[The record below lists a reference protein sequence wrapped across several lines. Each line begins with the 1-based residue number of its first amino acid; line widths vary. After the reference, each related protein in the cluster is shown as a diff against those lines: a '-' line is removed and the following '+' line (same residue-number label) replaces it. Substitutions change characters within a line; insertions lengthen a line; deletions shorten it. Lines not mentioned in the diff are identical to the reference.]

1 MKKLVLLISLILS
14 SIFLEACS
22 KKSSGGG
29 TVTPPPP
36 PPPPAVTPTI
46 FASWWLTT
54 SNQSQLLQSQSTTLG
69 FSNVANNFQS
79 ITVDSTIKYQSIDGF
94 GYTLTDGSADL
105 INALSSSVRNNLLRE
120 IFSNDVN
127 AINSNVIRIS
137 IGASDLSASAYTFND
152 MTGTA
157 TDPALSAFS
166 IAPAMTNLIPVLK
179 EIIAINPSVKIIGS
193 PWSAPAWMKTN
204 NSLIGGSLK
213 PEYYNTYAQYFV
225 KYIQAMQSQG
235 ITIYAITPQNEP
247 LHGGNNP
254 SMLMTATE
262 QKNFIKNN
270 LGPAFQTAN
279 ITTKIIVYDHNA
291 DRPDY
296 PIEILNDPA
305 SKAFIDGSAFH
316 LYGGDISALSTVRNA
331 HPDKNIYFTEQ
342 WTSSTGNFGGDLKWH
357 LKNVI
362 IGSVRNWSRVA
373 LEWNLANDASY
384 GPHTPGGCTQC
395 KGALTISG
403 GGVMRNVA
411 YYIIGHASKFVP
423 PGSVRISSNI
433 TGDLQNVAFV
443 TPSGKKVLIVENDGN
458 DSQTFNVKFKDLW
471 FTTSLQAG
479 AVATYVW

>member
-1 MKKLVLLISLILS
+1 MKKLVLFFVLIFSSLILD
-14 SIFLEACS
+14 ACS

-69 FSNVANNFQS
+69 FSNAANSFQT

-105 INALSSSVRNNLLRE
+105 INALSPSVKTSLLRE
-120 IFSNDVN
+120 IFSNDIN

-137 IGASDLSASAYTFND
+137 LGASDLSASAYTFND
-152 MTGTA
+152 MTGTT
-157 TDPALSAFS
+157 TDPTLASFS
-166 IAPAMTNLIPVLK
+166 IAPAMTNLVPVLK
-179 EIIAINPSVKIIGS
+179 EIIAINPGVKIIAS

-204 NSLIGGSLK
+204 NSLMGGSLK
-213 PEYYNTYAQYFV
+213 TEYYSTYAQYFV
-225 KYIQAMQSQG
+225 KYIQAMQAQG
-235 ITIYAITPQNEP
+235 ISIYALTPQNEP

-270 LGPAFQTAN
+270 LGPALQAAN

-296 PIEILNDPA
+296 PLEILNDPA
-305 SKAFIDGSAFH
+305 AKTFVDGSAFH
-316 LYGGDISALSTVRNA
+316 LYGGDISALSSVRNA

-357 LKNVI
+357 LRNVI
-362 IGSVRNWSRVA
+362 IGSTRNWSRVA

-403 GGVMRNVA
+403 GGAMRNVA

-443 TPSGKKVLIVENDGN
+443 TPAGKKVLIIENDGN
-458 DSQTFNVKFKDLW
+458 DTQTFNVKFKDLW